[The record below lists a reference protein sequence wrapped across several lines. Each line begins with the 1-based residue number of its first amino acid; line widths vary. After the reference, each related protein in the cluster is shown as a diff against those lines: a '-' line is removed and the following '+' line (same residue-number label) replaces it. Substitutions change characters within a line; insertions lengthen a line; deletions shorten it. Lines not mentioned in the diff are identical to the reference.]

1 MIKKIV
7 YKGFVLLLG
16 IALLTDISYNPV
28 YGKTTSEKLQD
39 AKNEKAESEQKLQN
53 TQGAIGSMEYTKAM
67 LMDELKGLN
76 SSLAEVSEN
85 LSDLE
90 QQQSDK
96 QEDIEYTKERVESVS
111 RELDEAKEAAD
122 YQYEIMKKR
131 LRFVY
136 EQGQSSYFDMLLG
149 NANFSTFLNHAEY
162 IEKMNDYDQKML
174 EKLKQLRDETEQK
187 KEELLKHQEQLEEE
201 EQKLELLRAETA
213 EEQSKV
219 KGLVDGTSAN
229 ISGYTAAIKE
239 AEVQA
244 EAYEQEIENK
254 KAEISQLEKEL
265 EKERELARRSR
276 AMAKKDLSQINIAAD
291 DRELLACLIY
301 CEAGAEPY
309 EGKIAVGSVV
319 MNRCMSGAFPDTI
332 VGVIY
337 QSGQFAP
344 VASGRLAERLMLG
357 ANSDCYSAAD
367 AVMSGT
373 NNIGDCLFF
382 RTVIEGINGTIIGNH
397 IFYNP

>member
-1 MIKKIV
+1 MMKKLLFKGLVLFTGIV
-7 YKGFVLLLG
+7 
-16 IALLTDISYNPV
+16 LLTDISYNPV

-39 AKNEKAESEQKLQN
+39 AKKEKAESEEKLQS

-67 LMDELKGLN
+67 LVDELNDLN
-76 SSLAEVSEN
+76 EDLLEVSDN
-85 LSDLE
+85 LSELEE
-90 QQQSDK
+90 QQREK
-96 QEDIEYTKERVESVS
+96 QEDIQYTKERVESVT
-111 RELDEAKEAAD
+111 RELEEACEAAD
-122 YQYEIMKKR
+122 YQYDIMKKR

-136 EQGQSSYFDMLLG
+136 EQGQTNYFDMMLG

-162 IEKMNDYDQKML
+162 IEKMNDYDQRML
-174 EKLKQLRDETEQK
+174 EKLKELRDETERK
-187 KEELLKHQEQLEEE
+187 KEQLLEQQAKLESEEQELEKLREETAQEQD
-201 EQKLELLRAETA
+201 
-213 EEQSKV
+213 KV

-229 ISGYTAAIKE
+229 ISGYSAAIEE
-239 AEVQA
+239 AEAKA
-244 EAYEQEIENK
+244 EAYEKEIESK
-254 KAEISQLEKEL
+254 SAEISQLEKEL
-265 EKERELARRSR
+265 EKERELARKSR

-344 VASGRLAERLMLG
+344 VASGRLAERLVLG

-382 RTVIEGINGTIIGNH
+382 RTVIDGINGTIIGNH